1 MPNKLDSIIIFITS
15 IIACI
20 FFIKIENF
28 LGIDYKYHPDALH
41 YLKYKI
47 DIAHEIYLSTES
59 VASFLKSYFGRF
71 FYFWVDILNYNPS
84 YIIFSNIIFFAIT
97 NVVIFNIFN
106 KKLINFDYLSLLL
119 LIAVLFMPYRLH
131 LSAHVLKETMMIFF
145 FSLCFLRIHYLYK
158 ILPIIFIFYLRKFSL
173 IYFLIF
179 FNLNKIFNYF
189 QINII
194 LKLIILL
201 FLLIVGLDII
211 NELFI
216 FHYESN
222 LIEQV
227 TAWSQKNM
235 GGRDY
240 DNITNFKYYHAYGVL
255 LKAFIWPI
263 LFLSGSFVFF
273 SFNFYFLI
281 LAVEIIVINILFY
294 KKYKKLLISAEI
306 YIVLFFISFHV
317 STFTAYF
324 RYSYIAFILIIFYK
338 LYYLENEKKNK

>member
-1 MPNKLDSIIIFITS
+1 
-15 IIACI
+15 
-20 FFIKIENF
+20 
-28 LGIDYKYHPDALH
+28 
-41 YLKYKI
+41 
-47 DIAHEIYLSTES
+47 
-59 VASFLKSYFGRF
+59 
-71 FYFWVDILNYNPS
+71 
-84 YIIFSNIIFFAIT
+84 
-97 NVVIFNIFN
+97 
-106 KKLINFDYLSLLL
+106 
-119 LIAVLFMPYRLH
+119 MPYRLH

-338 LYYLENEKKNK
+338 LYYLENEKKINNLGIIGIRGLPPRYGAFDQHTDNLISYSNKINDNKIYYVLCDKFFINSYYQYKNCVRIFQKEEVVSF